1 MGRLVQ
7 VIIFQLAI
15 GLGSFGNTLPLSPH
29 FMILDI
35 LNKIPALNQDMRA
48 PPHPGE
54 PSTSNTT
61 KYILA
66 EISRMER
73 RSQRSNGWKSLVR
86 VF

>member
-7 VIIFQLAI
+7 VIIFKLAI
-15 GLGSFGNTLPLSPH
+15 GLGSFGDTLPLSPH

-35 LNKIPALNQDMRA
+35 LNKMPALNQDMRA

-54 PSTSNTT
+54 PSTS
-61 KYILA
+61 KIMRDILA
-66 EISRMER
+66 EISRMET